1 MTYPCNYCGSYSI
14 WLAACEPDT
23 GLDTKDRVI
32 EACKKYYNCP
42 LPGLK
47 VMTDEKLM
55 EYLKKEKNKN
65 A

>member
-1 MTYPCNYCGSYSI
+1 MKIVLCI
-14 WLAACEPDT
+14 LLAAYEPDT
-23 GLDTKDRVI
+23 GLDTEDKVI

-47 VMTDEKLM
+47 VMTDEELM
-55 EYLKKEKNKN
+55 EYLEKEENKN